1 MQVLIY
7 FRRKIGTLIP
17 ASVSGRKVQ
26 GGLRGSAVEMY
37 FQKNAINRP
46 NGFYFPW
53 GGHESFSVGD
63 FAWNAAEWNA
73 KDFRARREEW
83 RVATEKDE

>member
-46 NGFYFPW
+46 NGFYFP
-53 GGHESFSVGD
+53 
-63 FAWNAAEWNA
+63 
-73 KDFRARREEW
+73 
-83 RVATEKDE
+83 